1 MCVYVFIKCGNYSL
15 MIIFFPRIL
24 REFDKKPTRSL
35 TSRSTR
41 YFFFHVED
49 YFVPLLNFFF
59 VLFKERKRIRNA
71 KLTRGCLSKRVK
83 NISRRS
89 NTQCIARVYS
99 FKTTIARQDGG
110 VWSSFFFRSTET
122 NYMLLQRVAEKLSPM
137 MEEPSS
143 TLFPLPLSNHQHD
156 QLHRE
161 ELKVLFELADD
172 HGFVDWLQPSS
183 HAATSKRSG
192 QKKFASTP
200 CTSSFRTEE
209 EEETRKK
216 QKKKQKETKSDERKE
231 REERK
236 EKESSTTS
244 MRTTTNTST
253 ATHSTRVC
261 GVLSPRTRRVC
272 DCFGCEAICEKVRSV
287 AAGGLHVC
295 EMHKRKDAFLL
306 KGRGEDMKF
315 RWCFYCHR
323 PQKIEEFS
331 PSSRSICTEK
341 FALRKQRR
349 KVKSELANKN
359 KHIKEATAP
368 TSFVFDDCSTVDPM
382 SFVMDECLNYDDDCL
397 K

>member
-1 MCVYVFIKCGNYSL
+1 MKNISPFLGAPARWVLSLAQGCSFGSVDSRHDVFFVR
-15 MIIFFPRIL
+15 IFNASP
-24 REFDKKPTRSL
+24 
-35 TSRSTR
+35 
-41 YFFFHVED
+41 
-49 YFVPLLNFFF
+49 NFFF
-59 VLFKERKRIRNA
+59 FRIIQREKE
-71 KLTRGCLSKRVK
+71 
-83 NISRRS
+83 
-89 NTQCIARVYS
+89 NTQRKIHALSVSVARKKHLEEEQHRIARVYS
-99 FKTTIARQDGG
+99 FKTTARQDGS

-122 NYMLLQRVAEKLSPM
+122 NYSLLQRVAEKLSPM

-236 EKESSTTS
+236 EKESSTKST
-244 MRTTTNTST
+244 RTTTNTST

-272 DCFGCEAICEKVRSV
+272 DSFGCEAICEKVRSV

-331 PSSRSICTEK
+331 PSSRSICKEK

>member
-1 MCVYVFIKCGNYSL
+1 
-15 MIIFFPRIL
+15 
-24 REFDKKPTRSL
+24 
-35 TSRSTR
+35 
-41 YFFFHVED
+41 
-49 YFVPLLNFFF
+49 
-59 VLFKERKRIRNA
+59 
-71 KLTRGCLSKRVK
+71 
-83 NISRRS
+83 
-89 NTQCIARVYS
+89 
-99 FKTTIARQDGG
+99 
-110 VWSSFFFRSTET
+110 
-122 NYMLLQRVAEKLSPM
+122 M

-156 QLHRE
+156 QLHRGE

-183 HAATSKRSG
+183 HARATSKRSG

-244 MRTTTNTST
+244 TRTTTNTST

-331 PSSRSICTEK
+331 PSSRSICKEK

-359 KHIKEATAP
+359 KHLKEATAP
-368 TSFVFDDCSTVDPM
+368 TSFVYDDCSTVDPM

>member
-1 MCVYVFIKCGNYSL
+1 MKNISPFLGAPARWVLSLAQGCSFGSVDSRHDVFFVR
-15 MIIFFPRIL
+15 IFNASP
-24 REFDKKPTRSL
+24 
-35 TSRSTR
+35 
-41 YFFFHVED
+41 
-49 YFVPLLNFFF
+49 NFFF
-59 VLFKERKRIRNA
+59 FRIIQREKE
-71 KLTRGCLSKRVK
+71 
-83 NISRRS
+83 
-89 NTQCIARVYS
+89 NTQRKTHALSVSVARKKHLQEEQHRIARVYS
-99 FKTTIARQDGG
+99 FKTTARQDGG
-110 VWSSFFFRSTET
+110 VWSSFFSGRHS
-122 NYMLLQRVAEKLSPM
+122 LVQRVAEKLSPM
-137 MEEPSS
+137 TMEEPSS
-143 TLFPLPLSNHQHD
+143 TLFPLPGLSNH
-156 QLHRE
+156 HRE
-161 ELKVLFELADD
+161 ELKVLIELADD

-183 HAATSKRSG
+183 HAATSKGAG
-192 QKKFASTP
+192 QKKIASTP
-200 CTSSFRTEE
+200 FTSSFRTEE

-216 QKKKQKETKSDERKE
+216 KKQKETKSDERKE
-231 REERK
+231 RK

-244 MRTTTNTST
+244 TRTTANTST

-295 EMHKRKDAFLL
+295 EMHKRKDTFLL
-306 KGRGEDMKF
+306 KGKGEDMKF

-323 PQKIEEFS
+323 PQNIEEFS

-349 KVKSELANKN
+349 KVKSESANKN
-359 KHIKEATAP
+359 KHLKEATAP

>member
-1 MCVYVFIKCGNYSL
+1 MVVF
-15 MIIFFPRIL
+15 FFPVDRDLI
-24 REFDKKPTRSL
+24 
-35 TSRSTR
+35 
-41 YFFFHVED
+41 
-49 YFVPLLNFFF
+49 
-59 VLFKERKRIRNA
+59 IRLA
-71 KLTRGCLSKRVK
+71 AEGGCGKIV
-83 NISRRS
+83 
-89 NTQCIARVYS
+89 AD
-99 FKTTIARQDGG
+99 DGG
-110 VWSSFFFRSTET
+110 TVFDPVPFTA
-122 NYMLLQRVAEKLSPM
+122 L
-137 MEEPSS
+137 EPSARPTSPRRRVESSVRTGGRSRICGLAS
-143 TLFPLPLSNHQHD
+143 TFFSRACH
-156 QLHRE
+156 
-161 ELKVLFELADD
+161 K
-172 HGFVDWLQPSS
+172 
-183 HAATSKRSG
+183 
-192 QKKFASTP
+192 QKIGPKKKNASTP
-200 CTSSFRTEE
+200 CASSFRTEE

-244 MRTTTNTST
+244 TRTTTNTST

-331 PSSRSICTEK
+331 PSSRSICKEK

-359 KHIKEATAP
+359 KHLKEATAP
-368 TSFVFDDCSTVDPM
+368 TSFVYDDCSTVDPM

>member
-1 MCVYVFIKCGNYSL
+1 MVV
-15 MIIFFPRIL
+15 
-24 REFDKKPTRSL
+24 
-35 TSRSTR
+35 
-41 YFFFHVED
+41 FFFS
-49 YFVPLLNFFF
+49 
-59 VLFKERKRIRNA
+59 
-71 KLTRGCLSKRVK
+71 G
-83 NISRRS
+83 
-89 NTQCIARVYS
+89 
-99 FKTTIARQDGG
+99 RQRLIII
-110 VWSSFFFRSTET
+110 VA
-122 NYMLLQRVAEKLSPM
+122 LQRVAEKLLPM
-137 MEEPSS
+137 TEEPSS
-143 TLFPLPLSNHQHD
+143 TLFPLPLSNHHRD

-161 ELKVLFELADD
+161 DLKVLFELADD

-183 HAATSKRSG
+183 TS
-192 QKKFASTP
+192 KKFASTP
-200 CTSSFRTEE
+200 RSFRTEE

-216 QKKKQKETKSDERKE
+216 QKKKQKETKSDERRE
-231 REERK
+231 RDERT
-236 EKESSTTS
+236 EKKSSTTS
-244 MRTTTNTST
+244 THTTTNTST

-359 KHIKEATAP
+359 KHLKEATAP
-368 TSFVFDDCSTVDPM
+368 TSFVYDDCSTVDPM

>member
-1 MCVYVFIKCGNYSL
+1 MRQLFVFDRFFDPFFGVCRQVDTMFFSFEYL
-15 MIIFFPRIL
+15 MPSSF
-24 REFDKKPTRSL
+24 
-35 TSRSTR
+35 
-41 YFFFHVED
+41 
-49 YFVPLLNFFF
+49 NFFF
-59 VLFKERKRIRNA
+59 FRIIQREKENTRRKTHA
-71 KLTRGCLSKRVK
+71 LSVSVARKKHLQEEQHR
-83 NISRRS
+83 
-89 NTQCIARVYS
+89 IARVYS
-99 FKTTIARQDGG
+99 FKTTARQDGG
-110 VWSSFFFRSTET
+110 VWSSFFSGRHS
-122 NYMLLQRVAEKLSPM
+122 LVQRVAEKLSPM
-137 MEEPSS
+137 TMEEPSS
-143 TLFPLPLSNHQHD
+143 TLFPLPGLSNH
-156 QLHRE
+156 HRE
-161 ELKVLFELADD
+161 ELKVLIELADD

-183 HAATSKRSG
+183 HAATSKGAG
-192 QKKFASTP
+192 QKKIASTP
-200 CTSSFRTEE
+200 FTSSFRTEE
-209 EEETRKK
+209 EEETRK
-216 QKKKQKETKSDERKE
+216 KKKQKETKSDERKE

-244 MRTTTNTST
+244 TRTTANTST

-272 DCFGCEAICEKVRSV
+272 DSFGCEAICEKVRSV

-295 EMHKRKDAFLL
+295 EMHKRKDTFLL

-323 PQKIEEFS
+323 PQNIEEFS

-349 KVKSELANKN
+349 KVKSESANKN
-359 KHIKEATAP
+359 KHLKEATAP

>member
-1 MCVYVFIKCGNYSL
+1 
-15 MIIFFPRIL
+15 
-24 REFDKKPTRSL
+24 
-35 TSRSTR
+35 
-41 YFFFHVED
+41 
-49 YFVPLLNFFF
+49 
-59 VLFKERKRIRNA
+59 
-71 KLTRGCLSKRVK
+71 
-83 NISRRS
+83 
-89 NTQCIARVYS
+89 
-99 FKTTIARQDGG
+99 
-110 VWSSFFFRSTET
+110 
-122 NYMLLQRVAEKLSPM
+122 MLLQRVAEKLSPM

-236 EKESSTTS
+236 EKESSTKST
-244 MRTTTNTST
+244 RTTTNTST

-331 PSSRSICTEK
+331 PSSRSICKEK

-359 KHIKEATAP
+359 KHLKEATAP
-368 TSFVFDDCSTVDPM
+368 TSLVFDDCSTVDPM

>member
-1 MCVYVFIKCGNYSL
+1 
-15 MIIFFPRIL
+15 
-24 REFDKKPTRSL
+24 
-35 TSRSTR
+35 
-41 YFFFHVED
+41 
-49 YFVPLLNFFF
+49 
-59 VLFKERKRIRNA
+59 
-71 KLTRGCLSKRVK
+71 
-83 NISRRS
+83 
-89 NTQCIARVYS
+89 
-99 FKTTIARQDGG
+99 
-110 VWSSFFFRSTET
+110 
-122 NYMLLQRVAEKLSPM
+122 M

-156 QLHRE
+156 QLHRGE

-183 HAATSKRSG
+183 HARATSKRSG
-192 QKKFASTP
+192 QKKNASTP
-200 CTSSFRTEE
+200 CASSFRTEE

-236 EKESSTTS
+236 EKESSTKST
-244 MRTTTNTST
+244 RTTTNTST

-331 PSSRSICTEK
+331 PSSRSICKEK

-359 KHIKEATAP
+359 KRLKEATAP
-368 TSFVFDDCSTVDPM
+368 TSFVYDDCSTVDPM

>member
-1 MCVYVFIKCGNYSL
+1 
-15 MIIFFPRIL
+15 
-24 REFDKKPTRSL
+24 
-35 TSRSTR
+35 
-41 YFFFHVED
+41 
-49 YFVPLLNFFF
+49 
-59 VLFKERKRIRNA
+59 
-71 KLTRGCLSKRVK
+71 
-83 NISRRS
+83 
-89 NTQCIARVYS
+89 
-99 FKTTIARQDGG
+99 
-110 VWSSFFFRSTET
+110 
-122 NYMLLQRVAEKLSPM
+122 

-192 QKKFASTP
+192 QKKICQHP
-200 CTSSFRTEE
+200 I
-209 EEETRKK
+209 
-216 QKKKQKETKSDERKE
+216 
-231 REERK
+231 
-236 EKESSTTS
+236 
-244 MRTTTNTST
+244 T

-295 EMHKRKDAFLL
+295 EMHKRKDSFLL

-331 PSSRSICTEK
+331 PSSRSICKEK

-359 KHIKEATAP
+359 KYLKEATAP